1 MGCQSF
7 VGSLGGEHFAEYQS
21 QKNTGRIKVD
31 KHKTWQVFR
40 LSSRAQKAAKSITRV
55 EGVGKNVPHRAER
68 YQVVELLHQGKFKNV
83 PTKKLTTN
91 KACSLQFFQ
100 TQLKH
105 FTQIFALD
113 FAFLSMS
120 K

>member
-7 VGSLGGEHFAEYQS
+7 VGSLGGAHFAEYQS

-55 EGVGKNVPHRAER
+55 EGVGRNVPHRAER
-68 YQVVELLHQGKFKNV
+68 YQVVKLLHQGKFKNV

-91 KACSLQFFQ
+91 KACSLQFFSN
-100 TQLKH
+100 TIKTFH
-105 FTQIFALD
+105 SD
-113 FAFLSMS
+113 FCP
-120 K
+120 